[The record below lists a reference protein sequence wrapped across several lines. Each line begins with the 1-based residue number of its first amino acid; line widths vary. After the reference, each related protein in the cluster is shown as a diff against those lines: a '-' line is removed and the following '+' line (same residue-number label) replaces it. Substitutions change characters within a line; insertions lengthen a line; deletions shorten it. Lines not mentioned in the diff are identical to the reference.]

1 MHRTALLALPLLAA
15 CADAVGTA
23 DAPAAW
29 LDDQAPPPGAQGLT
43 LSVNGILQPGTTIA
57 FTASGAAPNTPVV
70 FVRGSAVQ
78 TGAACLPALSGL
90 CLDVRQPQLL
100 RQVTANAAGVATF
113 SVQVPNNPDDTTL
126 AFQAA
131 QTGASAATSN
141 VVVRFNP
148 RSDALTPTGN
158 GSTELTRVEQ
168 AVVTPGGGY
177 QGVRTDAW
185 SSATPGLD
193 ACVYTSPV
201 TGTTRGSL
209 PACAGCEFAFQVTN
223 GPFVEVD
230 STGDCLRIL
239 GLDVPSFGTL
249 STSIAYEATYNLP
262 PYGVTRVAL
271 SYSTSAAAWQP
282 VALAQWDAATSTFSW
297 EAPGVAP
304 YSY

>member
-1 MHRTALLALPLLAA
+1 MRRTALFVLPLVAG
-15 CADAVGTA
+15 CAETPDVATA
-23 DAPAAW
+23 W
-29 LDDQAPPPGAQGLT
+29 IDDQAPPPGAQGLT
-43 LSVNGILQPGTTIA
+43 LSVNGILQPGTTIS
-57 FTASGAAPNTPVV
+57 FSASGAAPNTPVV
-70 FVRGSAVQ
+70 FVRGNAVQ
-78 TGAACLPALSGL
+78 TGAACLPALGGL

-100 RQVTANAAGVATF
+100 RQVTANSAGVATF
-113 SVQVPNNPDDTTL
+113 SVQVPANPDDTTL

-131 QTGASAATSN
+131 QTGSGAATSN

-158 GSTELTRVEQ
+158 GSTTLTRVEQ
-168 AVVTPGGGY
+168 AVVTPAGGY

-185 SSATPGLD
+185 SAATPGLD

-223 GPFVEVD
+223 GPFVEIP

-239 GLDVPSFGTL
+239 GLDVPSFGVLT
-249 STSIAYEATYNLP
+249 TSIAYEATYNLP